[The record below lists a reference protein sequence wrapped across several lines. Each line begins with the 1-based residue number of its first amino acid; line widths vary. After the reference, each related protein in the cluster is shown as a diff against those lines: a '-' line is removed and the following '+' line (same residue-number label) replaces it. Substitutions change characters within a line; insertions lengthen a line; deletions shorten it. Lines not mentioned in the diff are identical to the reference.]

1 MTDTTVSNRFTTMF
15 EKSGVTERKKTKKK
29 TIDFGETLGSDEVIN
44 ATFKALREESTP
56 HPAFVS
62 ESTLPDS
69 PALPVSLAQVDL
81 RQLAKQEAKQR
92 TNEAD
97 NKPACNTN
105 NIYPDSEPDVE
116 PVNEPAKH
124 PAKAGYPVHEPVH
137 EPVQHVAYYPVH
149 KPVHKSVHEPV
160 HEPDNEPAHYI
171 TNQPAKYPAKHPAKP
186 IDPELW
192 HPYTEKQGRVL
203 LYLITAGGRTK
214 RESISRDTGVNIAT
228 VKYSLRVFVKDG
240 FISSTALDVN
250 HTMRGFTYAL
260 NPHLCNEYA
269 SRILG
274 SEYVPVFYPANQPA
288 NQPAKYPVH
297 EPVHY
302 PVNRPILNPVH
313 EPVNYPANE
322 PVHLFSSSSLYE
334 KTTTTKTGPGNETI
348 LTGAIGAYWEEEGL
362 SESQA
367 SKWCQQFEVEPA
379 VMKLQLEWARFDL
392 ENNGRRTD
400 VKKDAVSWFF
410 GHLRTTGG
418 SFPRPV
424 NYQSP
429 AELRAEAIEQDLAR
443 QKDARERLAAA
454 EIEQA
459 FQRILADSEGQEY
472 KALLNQTNEFA
483 KDIGGQALETVLRE
497 IFVKGMGE

>member
-1 MTDTTVSNRFTTMF
+1 MF

-29 TIDFGETLGSDEVIN
+29 TIDFGETLGNDEVIN
-44 ATFKALREESTP
+44 ATFKALHEEPTSLSV
-56 HPAFVS
+56 FG
-62 ESTLPDS
+62 
-69 PALPVSLAQVDL
+69 PV
-81 RQLAKQEAKQR
+81 
-92 TNEAD
+92 
-97 NKPACNTN
+97 NK
-105 NIYPDSEPDVE
+105 PDVE
-116 PVNEPAKH
+116 PVNKPAQH
-124 PAKAGYPVHEPVH
+124 PAKAGYPDSEPVHEPAQHPANKPAHKPVNRPAHEPDSEPVH
-137 EPVQHVAYYPVH
+137 EPV
-149 KPVHKSVHEPV
+149 
-160 HEPDNEPAHYI
+160 HYQI
-171 TNQPAKYPAKHPAKP
+171 NQPAKRQAKHPAKP
-186 IDPELW
+186 IAPEQW
-192 HPYTEKQGRVL
+192 YPYTEKQGRVL

-214 RESISRDTGVNIAT
+214 RKSISMDTGVNIAT

-240 FISSTALDVN
+240 FISPTTLDVN

-274 SEYVPVFYPANQPA
+274 LDFVPISHPA
-288 NQPAKYPVH
+288 NQPAKYQAHKPVHYPDDWPVLKPAHEPAHYPVH
-297 EPVHY
+297 EPDS
-302 PVNRPILNPVH
+302 P
-313 EPVNYPANE
+313 
-322 PVHLFSSSSLYE
+322 FSSSSLDD
-334 KTTTTKTGPGNETI
+334 KTTTTKTGPGNENF

-424 NYQSP
+424 NYRSP

-443 QKDARERLAAA
+443 EKDARERLVAA

-459 FQRILADSEGQEY
+459 FQRILTDPDGQEY

-483 KDIGGQALETVLRE
+483 KDIGGLALETILRE
-497 IFVKGMGE
+497 IFVKGMGG

>member
-1 MTDTTVSNRFTTMF
+1 MF
-15 EKSGVTERKKTKKK
+15 EKSGVTDRKKTKKK
-29 TIDFGETLGSDEVIN
+29 TIDFGETLSSDEVIN
-44 ATFKALREESTP
+44 ATFKALREELTSQ
-56 HPAFVS
+56 PAFVS
-62 ESTLPDS
+62 EYPLPDS
-69 PALPVSLAQVDL
+69 PALPLSRAQVDL
-81 RQLAKQEAKQR
+81 RQLARQEVKQPA
-92 TNEAD
+92 NEAD
-97 NKPACNTN
+97 NKPAYNTTN
-105 NIYPDSEPDVE
+105 NYPDVE
-116 PVNEPAKH
+116 PVNEPVNEPAQH
-124 PAKAGYPVHEPVH
+124 PAKAGYPVNEPVNEPARYAAYEPASEPVH
-137 EPVQHVAYYPVH
+137 RPVYGPA
-149 KPVHKSVHEPV
+149 S
-160 HEPDNEPAHYI
+160 EPDNEPAHHI
-171 TNQPAKYPAKHPAKP
+171 INQPAKYQAKHPAKP
-186 IDPELW
+186 IEPELW
-192 HPYTEKQGRVL
+192 YPYTEKQGRVL

-274 SEYVPVFYPANQPA
+274 SEFVPIFHPANQPA
-288 NQPAKYPVH
+288 SHQARYPAHYPVNGPIFNPDN

-302 PVNRPILNPVH
+302 PANKPVH
-313 EPVNYPANE
+313 P
-322 PVHLFSSSSLYE
+322 FSSSSLYE
-334 KTTTTKTGPGNETI
+334 KTTTKTGPGNENI
-348 LTGAIGAYWEEEGL
+348 LTGAIGAFWEEEGL

-367 SKWCQQFEVEPA
+367 SKWCQQFEVEPT

-392 ENNGRRTD
+392 ENNGRRID

-424 NYQSP
+424 NYRSP
-429 AELRAEAIEQDLAR
+429 AELRAEAVEKDLAR
-443 QKDARERLAAA
+443 EKDARERLVTA

-459 FQRILADSEGQEY
+459 FQRILADPEGQEY

-483 KDIGGQALETVLRE
+483 KDIGGQALDAILRE
-497 IFVKGMGE
+497 IFVKSIGE

>member
-1 MTDTTVSNRFTTMF
+1 MTNTTVSNRFTTMF
-15 EKSGVTERKKTKKK
+15 EKSGVTERKKAKKK
-29 TIDFGETLGSDEVIN
+29 TIDFGEKLGNDEVIN
-44 ATFKALREESTP
+44 ATFKALHEESP
-56 HPAFVS
+56 PPPVLIS
-62 ESTLPDS
+62 ESPLPDS
-69 PALPVSLAQVDL
+69 PGLPVSLAQVDL
-81 RQLAKQEAKQR
+81 SHLAKQEVKQSA
-92 TNEAD
+92 NEAD
-97 NKPACNTN
+97 DKPAYNTTN
-105 NIYPDSEPDVE
+105 NYPDSKPVNE
-116 PVNEPAKH
+116 PVNEPVKH
-124 PAKAGYPVHEPVH
+124 PAKAGYPDNEPAHEPAKHTANHPVHYPVHEPVH
-137 EPVQHVAYYPVH
+137 KPDSEPGNEPV
-149 KPVHKSVHEPV
+149 
-160 HEPDNEPAHYI
+160 HYI
-171 TNQPAKYPAKHPAKP
+171 TNQPTKYQAKHPAKP

-192 HPYTEKQGRVL
+192 YPYTEKQGRVL

-274 SEYVPVFYPANQPA
+274 SEFVPIFHPTNQPA
-288 NQPAKYPVH
+288 HYPVH
-297 EPVHY
+297 EPVGY
-302 PVNRPILNPVH
+302 PVNKPIFKPAH
-313 EPVNYPANE
+313 EPAHP
-322 PVHLFSSSSLYE
+322 FSSSSLYE
-334 KTTTTKTGPGNETI
+334 KTTTKTEPGNVNI
-348 LTGAIGAYWEEEGL
+348 FTGVIGAYWEEEGL
-362 SESQA
+362 SESQV
-367 SKWCQQFEVEPA
+367 SKWCQQFEVEPT

-392 ENNGRRTD
+392 ENNDRRTD

-443 QKDARERLAAA
+443 EKNARERLVAA

-459 FQRILADSEGQEY
+459 FQRILADPDGQEY

-483 KDIGGQALETVLRE
+483 KDIGGQALETILRE
-497 IFVKGMGE
+497 IFIKGRGE

>member
-1 MTDTTVSNRFTTMF
+1 MF
-15 EKSGVTERKKTKKK
+15 EKSGVTDRKKTKKK
-29 TIDFGETLGSDEVIN
+29 TIDFGETLGNDEVIN
-44 ATFKALREESTP
+44 ATFKALREESTSP
-56 HPAFVS
+56 ITFVS
-62 ESTLPDS
+62 EDPFPDS
-69 PALPVSLAQVDL
+69 PALPLSLAQVDL
-81 RQLAKQEAKQR
+81 RQLARQEAKQPA
-92 TNEAD
+92 NEAD
-97 NKPACNTN
+97 NNPAYNTTN
-105 NIYPDSEPDVE
+105 NYPDSEPDIE
-116 PVNEPAKH
+116 PVNEPAQY
-124 PAKAGYPVHEPVH
+124 PAKAGYPVHEPVN
-137 EPVQHVAYYPVH
+137 EPVRYEAKKPAY
-149 KPVHKSVHEPV
+149 EPV
-160 HEPDNEPAHYI
+160 HEPIHRPVNEPANEPVHYI
-171 TNQPAKYPAKHPAKP
+171 INKPAKYQAKHPAKP
-186 IDPELW
+186 INPELW
-192 HPYTEKQGRVL
+192 YPYTEKQGRVL

-240 FISSTALDVN
+240 FINSTALDVN

-274 SEYVPVFYPANQPA
+274 SEFVPIFHPANKPD
-288 NQPAKYPVH
+288 NEPAKY
-297 EPVHY
+297 PVHY
-302 PVNRPILNPVH
+302 PVNRPALNPVH

-322 PVHLFSSSSLYE
+322 PVHPFSSSSLYE
-334 KTTTTKTGPGNETI
+334 KTTTTKTGPGNENI
-348 LTGAIGAYWEEEGL
+348 LTGAIGAFWEEEGL

-424 NYQSP
+424 NYRSP

-443 QKDARERLAAA
+443 DKDARERLAAA

-459 FQRILADSEGQEY
+459 FQRILADPEGQEY

-483 KDIGGQALETVLRE
+483 KDIGGQALDTILRE
-497 IFVKGMGE
+497 IFVKGRGE